1 MRWVG
6 PGVYRQAAKGQGQ
19 SPAARRQLGQGRLFP
34 SHRSDRQAR
43 TRRCSLRALVRRPLG
58 AIRNSA
64 KLLRSASTSS
74 ARVGKTASGKGNR
87 AFAIASLEERRERG
101 RLWER
106 ATIALNASGGVQARS
121 GSSEGDAA
129 DRMAEDLDRRLRH
142 VLVIIRRTR
151 LAEGLQLP
159 GLVLTRFDICP
170 GVDPGEAVEPLGAGV
185 WPCPAAEEDGVV
197 SGRAGATGLLSDL
210 ELARGGA
217 PRSGVEFGHGRCQ
230 NLDLGRGQMRNG
242 APESGAKGHRRR
254 AEGR

>member
-1 MRWVG
+1 MFV
-6 PGVYRQAAKGQGQ
+6 
-19 SPAARRQLGQGRLFP
+19 ARSGR
-34 SHRSDRQAR
+34 
-43 TRRCSLRALVRRPLG
+43 TPLG
-58 AIRNSA
+58 VIRNSA

-74 ARVGKTASGKGNR
+74 ARVGKPPPAAR

-106 ATIALNASGGVQARS
+106 HDRLERQWRAVRVVAV
-121 GSSEGDAA
+121 GDAA

-170 GVDPGEAVEPLGAGV
+170 GLDPGEAVEPLGAGV

-197 SGRAGATGLLSDL
+197 WARAGGDRPTLGSRTRTRRRPTK
-210 ELARGGA
+210 RGRVR
-217 PRSGVEFGHGRCQ
+217 PRSLPEPRPRPAQDAKRRAGVRCQ
-230 NLDLGRGQMRNG
+230 GD
-242 APESGAKGHRRR
+242 RRR